1 MYSVDLTQA
10 MPVAAAGLAGVSLT
24 VSQNILSV
32 GVLFFATLAL
42 ITTVRSVWYTVR
54 KRRRGRHAAATDS
67 AVLDTLQYYKHRR
80 AREARPQELA
90 A

>member
-42 ITTVRSVWYTVR
+42 ITTVRSVWFTVR

-67 AVLDTLQYYKHRR
+67 AVLDTLQYYRNRR
-80 AREARPQELA
+80 IQEAQPQQLA

>member
-10 MPVAAAGLAGVSLT
+10 MPVASAGLAGLSLT
-24 VSQNILSV
+24 VSQSVLST

-42 ITTVRSVWYTVR
+42 ITTVRSVWFSVH

-80 AREARPQELA
+80 VEAAEPTA